1 MNISYSR
8 VSSYLTCPY
17 QHFLGYEIG
26 VYKKKPQRPL
36 KFGSD
41 FHKLL
46 EVRGDTSAL
55 ADVYKEISDAY
66 YDMPPEFQADL
77 GDNYLLDL
85 WDIFNDY
92 CEVYKGEKLPT
103 ITEKEFDISIDEQI
117 GKAFGYSS
125 VEPLVFKGFIDEL
138 YLRKSKKTG
147 KKSITIGEH
156 KTFNKKPSM
165 ENLTL
170 NTQKNLYAKAVQY
183 LYGVMPNRIIWDYI
197 SSKPA
202 KEPKLSSISLGKID
216 KGVTP
221 FSFTRWALREP
232 DTVWVKQ
239 PDLIGA
245 QKEVYRENIPDFF
258 FRVEQDYDPQA
269 VEIVWKGFLYNAMLI
284 ADHGHKNTCKHT
296 GPHCSW
302 CSYKS
307 ICYAEMTSA
316 NVDYLLEKEY
326 EVKPREDIQ
335 ESKRKAKWRV

>member
-36 KFGSD
+36 HFGKD

-46 EVRGDTSAL
+46 EHRHSVGTL
-55 ADVYKEISDAY
+55 ADVYKEICDTY
-66 YDMPPEFQADL
+66 YEMPPEFQADL
-77 GDNYLLDL
+77 GDDYLSELL
-85 WDIFNDY
+85 DIFNDY
-92 CEVYKGEKLPT
+92 CEVYKDDKPPT
-103 ITEKEFDISIDEQI
+103 VTEKGFNIPIDEQV
-117 GKAFGYSS
+117 GKAFGYASI
-125 VEPLVFKGFIDEL
+125 EPLVFKGFIDEL

-156 KTFNKKPSM
+156 KTFNRKPNM

-183 LYGVMPNRIIWDYI
+183 LYGVMPKKIVWDYI

-202 KEPKLSSISLGKID
+202 KEPKVKDGKIVEKD
-216 KGVTP
+216 MKGITP
-221 FSFTRWALREP
+221 FSYMRLVCREFP
-232 DTVWVKQ
+232 ESIEIAKG
-239 PDLIGA
+239 LSKGY
-245 QKEVYRENIPDFF
+245 KENIPDFF

-269 VEIVWKGFLYNAMLI
+269 VEIVWNGFLYNAMLL
-284 ADHGHKNTCKHT
+284 AEHGHKNTCKHT

-302 CSYKS
+302 CSYKA

-326 EVKPREDIQ
+326 EIKSREDI
-335 ESKRKAKWRV
+335 ESEKRKAKWRV